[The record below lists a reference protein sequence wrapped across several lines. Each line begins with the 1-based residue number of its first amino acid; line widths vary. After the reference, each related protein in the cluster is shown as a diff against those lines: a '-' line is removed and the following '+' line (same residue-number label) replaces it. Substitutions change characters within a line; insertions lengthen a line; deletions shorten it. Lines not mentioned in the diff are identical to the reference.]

1 MQYYLVECFEIG
13 DMVRFGYCDHESFN
27 DLVNLVKNVEVLC
40 ENVSMRSEE
49 EGGSGY
55 MTGGIYYIDPDKLSD
70 DDLDI
75 FQNAGIPEEVVFKKI
90 ISIRKLVSIEDGE
103 ELEMKEPYEIIP
115 SIHQKLGLAQ

>member
-13 DMVRFGYCDHESFN
+13 DMTRFGYCDHESFN
-27 DLVNLVKNVEVLC
+27 DLVNLVKNAEVLC

-49 EGGSGY
+49 DEDDGY
-55 MTGGIYYIDPDKLSD
+55 ITGGIYYIDPDKLSE

-75 FQNAGIPEEVVFKKI
+75 FQSAGIPEEVVFKKI
-90 ISIRKLVSIEDGE
+90 ISIRKLISIEDGE

-115 SIHQKLGLAQ
+115 SIHQRLGLTQ